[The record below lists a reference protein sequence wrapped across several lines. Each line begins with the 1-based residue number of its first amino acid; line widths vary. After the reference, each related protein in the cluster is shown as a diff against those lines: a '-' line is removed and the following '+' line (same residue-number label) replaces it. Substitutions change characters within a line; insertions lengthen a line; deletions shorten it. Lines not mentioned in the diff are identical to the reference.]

1 MLLCAG
7 CTRRYYRVQ
16 ADDVAEGLTAD
27 FANEAQQPLRD
38 DTSFVSPP
46 SRMFDPFNPD
56 FPPMPP
62 DDPIAHSRMH
72 RVDGMRAYNW
82 HKYPSVDVVDD
93 RHWLAYLPWNEKGQV
108 QIDMT
113 GAVQLAYV
121 NSREYRKELE
131 DLYLSALD
139 VSFERFRFSSQYFAG
154 NDTFW
159 NADGRLRTGAGDV
172 SRLSTNTGGQVTKL
186 YAAGGQLV
194 VDLANTIVWQFSGAN
209 SDVNATLLDFS
220 FIQPLLRLGGRAR
233 ILERLTL
240 VERQLIY
247 NVRQME
253 QYRQSF
259 YAQVTTGRA
268 VSDGPN
274 RRGGVSG
281 AGLQGFTGFGGGF
294 GRLNVASTSASGVV
308 DAGGFLGLLQDQVQ
322 IRNQEANVVTLRD
335 SLNRLQ
341 AEYDADR
348 IQDRFQVEL
357 ARQALYEGQSKLLA
371 ARTAYQ
377 SRLDTF
383 KVFLGLPPDLEV
395 DVRDPLL
402 DQFQLIDPKMTK
414 LIEQAGNV
422 VLRTRKN
429 KKVTAADLTELL
441 DGPNSVRIGIE
452 QQLKDIEADYGV
464 LTQNFD
470 RRVEQLKM
478 LQNRPELEDENMPR
492 DAYSVEKLYQRRE
505 RLRDDI
511 DRYQALL
518 KEDWVAL
525 VKLQTDLPTLTN
537 EEGRKRLDAVH
548 PDLSSRLLAVSLCQA
563 RARVD
568 GIVWMP
574 IEISWQDAVETARV
588 NRRDWMNARA
598 ALVDTWRLIEF
609 NANALKSGL
618 NISMNGDIT
627 TVGDNP
633 VKFRDTTGR
642 IRMGVEFDA
651 PLTRVAER
659 NIYRQSLIEYQQARR
674 NYMLFEDRVSQSLRA
689 IVRTIELNQLNFEI
703 RRSALQ
709 VAIEQVDLAR
719 ETLNRPQKADETSEQ
734 YAVARASVGRDLV
747 TALSSLLDDQNNFIA
762 VWVNYEVQRLG
773 LDFEMG
779 TMQLDDRGMWIDP
792 GAVSPG
798 MQGAP
803 EPAEELPADLL
814 VPEAAA
820 EAVPPPKDAAVAP
833 PPAPAL
839 P

>member
-1 MLLCAG
+1 MLCAG

-16 ADDVAEGLTAD
+16 ADDVADTLIAD
-27 FANEAQQPLRD
+27 FAGEARQPLRD

-62 DDPIAHSRMH
+62 DDPTAHTRMH
-72 RVDGMRAYNW
+72 YVDGMRAYNW
-82 HKYPSVDVVDD
+82 HKYPSVGQVDD
-93 RHWLAYLPWNEKGQV
+93 KHWLSFLPWNEKGQV

-172 SRLSTNTGGQVTKL
+172 SRLSTSTGGQVTRL

-220 FIQPLLRLGGRAR
+220 FIQPLLRFGGRAR

-268 VSDGPN
+268 VSEGPN

-322 IRNQEANVVTLRD
+322 IHNQEANVVTLRD

-348 IQDRFQVEL
+348 IKDRFQVEL
-357 ARQALYEGQSKLLA
+357 ARQSLYEGQSKLLA
-371 ARTAYQ
+371 ARAAYQ
-377 SRLDTF
+377 TRLDTY
-383 KVFLGLPPDLEV
+383 KVFLGLPPELEV
-395 DVRDPLL
+395 EVRDPLL

-414 LIEQAGNV
+414 LIEQAGNI

-441 DGPNSVRIGIE
+441 DGPDAIRTGID
-452 QQLKDIEADYGV
+452 QQMADIEADYGV

-470 RRVEQLKM
+470 RRVAQLER
-478 LQNRPELEDENMPR
+478 LQGRPELEDENMPR
-492 DAYSVEKLYQRRE
+492 DAYSVEKLTQRRD

-511 DRYQALL
+511 DRYRELL
-518 KEDWVAL
+518 KADWAAL
-525 VKLQTDLPTLTN
+525 QKLQADLPTLTD
-537 EEGRKRLDAVH
+537 EEARKRLDAVH
-548 PDLSSRLLAVSLCQA
+548 PELSSRLLAVSLCQA

-568 GIVWMP
+568 GIVWTP
-574 IEISWQDAVETARV
+574 IEIGWQDAVETARV

-674 NYMLFEDRVSQSLRA
+674 NYMLFEDRVAQSLRA

-719 ETLNRPQKADETSEQ
+719 ETLNRPQKADETAEQ
-734 YAVARASVGRDLV
+734 YAVSRASVGRDLV
-747 TALSSLLDDQNNFIA
+747 TALSSLLEDQNNFIA

-792 GAVSPG
+792 GTVTAGVQTP
-798 MQGAP
+798 P
-803 EPAEELPADLL
+803 EDFEELPADVLI
-814 VPEAAA
+814 PEAAV
-820 EAVPPPKDAAVAP
+820 EGLPPPKDAAVAP
-833 PPAPAL
+833 PPGPKL
-839 P
+839 L